1 MIFVCIIF
9 DFKSMQ
15 FVINTTIV
23 YICVKL
29 FAIMRT
35 ILIIGAGRSASSL
48 IQYLLNKAVEEDLHL
63 IIGDLSLESAQNKTN
78 NHPNA
83 TAISLDIFDERSRKE
98 AIQKADI
105 VISMLPAHLHIEVA
119 KDCIIYKKNMVTAS
133 YISDAMQ
140 ELDVLAKENNL
151 IFMNEIGLD
160 PGIDHMSAMKVIN
173 EIKAKG
179 GKMLLFESFCGGLVA
194 PESDTNLWNY
204 KFTWAPRNVVLA
216 GQGGAAKF
224 IQEGT
229 YKYIP
234 YCNLFRRTEFL
245 EVEGY
250 GKFEAYSNRDSL
262 KYLDVYGLN
271 DVLTLFRGT
280 IRRVGFSKAWN
291 MFVQLGMTDDSYV
304 MEDSENMSYRQF
316 VNSFLPYHPTDSVE
330 IKMRL
335 ILKIDQDDIMWDKLL
350 ELDLFN
356 PNKKVGLKNATPAQ
370 ILEKILTDSWTLQPK
385 DKDMIVMYHKFG
397 YEIEGVKQQIDSKMV
412 CIGEDQT
419 YTAMAKTVGL
429 PVAMATLLM
438 LNGKIKTPGVQLP
451 IREEVY
457 LPILKELEEYGV
469 IFKEQIVPYLGYNA

>member
-1 MIFVCIIF
+1 
-9 DFKSMQ
+9 
-15 FVINTTIV
+15 
-23 YICVKL
+23 
-29 FAIMRT
+29 MRT

-48 IQYLLNKAVEEDLHL
+48 IQYLLNKSVSEDLHL
-63 IIGDLSLESAQNKTN
+63 VIGDLSFALAEKKTN
-78 NHPNA
+78 HHPNA
-83 TAISLDIFDERSRKE
+83 TPIALDIFDNEQRKR
-98 AIQKADI
+98 AIQNADI

-119 KDCIIYKKNMVTAS
+119 RDCIVYKKHLVTAS

-140 ELDVLAKENNL
+140 ELDEEAKSNGL

-160 PGIDHMSAMKVIN
+160 PGIDHMSAMKVID
-173 EIKAKG
+173 EIREQG

-194 PESDTNLWNY
+194 PESDNNLWNY

-224 IQEGT
+224 IQEGA

-234 YCNLFRRTEFL
+234 YTSLFRRTEFL

-262 KYLDVYGLN
+262 KYRSVYGLDN
-271 DVLTLFRGT
+271 VLTLYRGT

-304 MEDSENMSYRQF
+304 MENSENMSYRQF

-356 PNKKVGLKNATPAQ
+356 RNKKVGLKDATPAQ
-370 ILEKILTDSWTLQPK
+370 ILEKILSESWTLEPH

-397 YEIEGVKQQIDSKMV
+397 YVLNGIEKQIDSKMV
-412 CIGEDQT
+412 CIGDDQT

-429 PVAMATLLM
+429 PVAMATLLI
-438 LNGKIKTPGVQLP
+438 LNGKITTPGVQLP
-451 IREEVY
+451 IRKEVY
-457 LPILKELEEYGV
+457 EPILKELEEYGV
-469 IFKEQIVPYLGYNA
+469 LFHEQDMPYVGYNPDKVFS

>member
-1 MIFVCIIF
+1 
-9 DFKSMQ
+9 
-15 FVINTTIV
+15 
-23 YICVKL
+23 
-29 FAIMRT
+29 MRR

-48 IQYLLNKAVEEDLHL
+48 IRYLLSKSESENLHL
-63 IIGDLSLESAQNKTN
+63 VVADLSLALAEKKVN

-83 TAISLDIFDERSRKE
+83 TPIALDIFNATERKA
-98 AIQKADI
+98 AIENASI
-105 VISMLPAHLHIEVA
+105 VISMLPAHLHIEIA
-119 KDCIIYKKNMVTAS
+119 KDCLEFKKHLVTAS

-140 ELDVLAKENNL
+140 CLDTEARKNNL

-160 PGIDHMSAMKVIN
+160 PGIDHMSAMKVID
-173 EIKAKG
+173 EIREKG

-194 PESDTNLWNY
+194 PESDNNLWNY

-234 YCNLFRRTEFL
+234 YGTLFRRTEFL

-262 KYLDVYGLN
+262 KYRSIYGLD
-271 DVLTLFRGT
+271 DVLTLYRGT

-291 MFVQLGMTDDSYV
+291 MFVQLGMTDDSYI

-316 VNSFLPYHPTDSVE
+316 TNSFLPYHPTDSVE

-356 PNKKVGLKNATPAQ
+356 PDKKVNLKNATPAQ
-370 ILEKILTDSWTLQPK
+370 ILEKILSDSWTLEPD

-397 YEIEGVKQQIDSKMV
+397 YELNGEKKQIDSKMV
-412 CIGEDQT
+412 CIGDDQT

-429 PVAMATLLM
+429 PVAIATLLI
-438 LNGKIKTPGVQLP
+438 LNKKITAPGVQLP
-451 IREEVY
+451 IKKEVY

-469 IFKEQIVPYLGYNA
+469 VFNEQTMPYFGYNPDLF

>member
-1 MIFVCIIF
+1 
-9 DFKSMQ
+9 
-15 FVINTTIV
+15 
-23 YICVKL
+23 
-29 FAIMRT
+29 MRNV
-35 ILIIGAGRSASSL
+35 LIIGAGRSASSL
-48 IQYLLNKAVEEDLHL
+48 IRYLLFKSYGENLHVTVA
-63 IIGDLSLESAQNKTN
+63 DLSLHLAALKTQD
-78 NHPNA
+78 HPNA
-83 TAISLDIFDERSRKE
+83 TPIALNIFDAEERKK
-98 AIQKADI
+98 AIANASI
-105 VISMLPAHLHIEVA
+105 VISMLPAHLHIEIA
-119 KDCIIYKKNMVTAS
+119 KDCLEFKKHLVTAS

-140 ELDVLAKENNL
+140 ALNEEAQKNNL

-160 PGIDHMSAMKVIN
+160 PGIDHMSAMKVID
-173 EIKAKG
+173 EIRLKG

-194 PESDTNLWNY
+194 PESDNNLWNY

-234 YCNLFRRTEFL
+234 YSALFRRTEFL

-262 KYLDVYGLN
+262 KYRSIYGL
-271 DVLTLFRGT
+271 DDILTLYRGT
-280 IRRVGFSKAWN
+280 IRRVGYSRAWN
-291 MFVQLGMTDDSYV
+291 MFVQLGMTDDSYII
-304 MEDSENMSYRQF
+304 EDSENMSYRQF

-330 IKMRL
+330 IKTRL

-356 PNKKVGLKNATPAQ
+356 PNKKVNLPNATPAQ
-370 ILEKILTDSWTLQPK
+370 ILEKILTDSWALQPD

-397 YEIEGVKQQIDSKMV
+397 YEINGEKKQIDSKMV

-429 PVAMATLLM
+429 PVAIAALLI
-438 LNGKIKTPGVQLP
+438 LNEKITTPGVQLP
-451 IREEVY
+451 IKKEVY
-457 LPILKELEEYGV
+457 EPILKELEEYGV
-469 IFKEQIVPYLGYNA
+469 IFNEQNVPYFGYNPDLF